1 MNTYQSRAQTAQ
13 IVYTIRSLVTEL
25 HSRGLDYS
33 AIENRIHEHLDSP
46 RLVVEGRGRIY
57 FPDFKVKVYLNPIE
71 RTLYYLF
78 LNHPE
83 GIISDDLV
91 VHWKELCQIY
101 SRESTFSDSEFRE
114 DKIES
119 LCSESKTVF
128 YATVSRIKRKF
139 YEAVGNLNAEPFII
153 KKEKGGR
160 YKVEGIDIIY
170 TGHR

>member
-1 MNTYQSRAQTAQ
+1 MNTHQSRAQTAQ
-13 IVYTIRSLVTEL
+13 IVCTIKSLVTEL

-33 AIENRIHEHLDSP
+33 AIENGIHDYSVSR
-46 RLVVEGRGRIY
+46 RLIVEGSGYIS
-57 FPDFKVKVYLNPIE
+57 FPDYRVQVYLNPVE

-83 GIISDDLV
+83 GITSDDLV
-91 VHWKELCQIY
+91 VHWKELCRIY
-101 SRESTFSDSEFRE
+101 SRESTFADSDFRE

-139 YEAVGNLNAEPFII
+139 REAIGNLNAEPFII

-160 YKVEGIDIIY
+160 YKVEEIDIIR

>member
-1 MNTYQSRAQTAQ
+1 MNTYQSRVKTAQ
-13 IVYTIRSLVTEL
+13 IVCTIRSLVTEL
-25 HSRGLDYS
+25 QSRGLDYS
-33 AIENRIHEHLDSP
+33 TIENGIHAFPKNS
-46 RLVVEGRGRIY
+46 RLVIEGNGRIS
-57 FPDFKVKVYLNPIE
+57 FPDYKAKVYLNPVE

-83 GIISDDLV
+83 GIMSDDLV
-91 VHWKELCQIY
+91 IHWKELCRIY
-101 SRESTFSDSEFRE
+101 SRESAFADSEFRE

-139 YEAVGNLNAEPFII
+139 REAVGNLNAESFII

-160 YKVEGIDIIY
+160 YKIESVNVI
-170 TGHR
+170 TK

>member
-1 MNTYQSRAQTAQ
+1 MNTYQSRAKTAQ
-13 IVYTIRSLVTEL
+13 IVCTIRSLVTEL

-33 AIENRIHEHLDSP
+33 AIENGIHAFPKSS
-46 RLVVEGRGRIY
+46 RLVIEGNGRIS
-57 FPDFKVKVYLNPIE
+57 FPDYKAKVYLNPVE

-91 VHWKELCQIY
+91 IHWKELCRIY
-101 SRESTFSDSEFRE
+101 SRESTFGDSEFRE

-119 LCSESKTVF
+119 LCAESKTVF

-139 YEAVGNLNAEPFII
+139 CDAVGNLNAEPFII
-153 KKEKGGR
+153 KKEKGR
-160 YKVEGIDIIY
+160 KYKVESVNVL
-170 TGHR
+170 TK